1 MNGLF
6 LTDKGK
12 VRRYNEDAG
21 TFCFH
26 HELEETALAVVAD
39 GMGGHQ
45 AGDVASQMSV
55 DLLSDYWST
64 TGEKDAADWCDW
76 LTSSLVKVNSGV
88 YTHGQSHPELQGMGT
103 TIAAVICTAS
113 KLYIGHIGDSRV
125 YHLNSSTGQLKQV
138 TKDHSVAA
146 ELFRAGQISETEADH
161 HPRKHMLTKAVGTNP
176 AVSSDVFE
184 ISWQKGDKLLI
195 CTDGL
200 SNKVSDESLGRM
212 MIGHTLLASAG
223 QAMIDEA
230 NHMGGEDNISLVLVE
245 HGHKGGGISAS

>member
-6 LTDKGK
+6 LTDIGK

-21 TFCFH
+21 AFFFH
-26 HELEETALAVVAD
+26 DRVEDTALAIAAD

-45 AGDVASQMSV
+45 AGDVASRMSV
-55 DLLSDYWST
+55 DLLSEFWAEA
-64 TGEKDAADWCDW
+64 GEEEAKDWGGW
-76 LTSSLVKVNSGV
+76 LEANLAKVNTGV

-103 TIAAVICTAS
+103 TVAAVICTES
-113 KLYIGHIGDSRV
+113 KFFVGNIGDSRV
-125 YHLNSSTGQLKQV
+125 YHLNSSTGEFKQV

-176 AVSSDVFE
+176 SVASDVFE
-184 ISWQKGDKLLI
+184 FGWTKGDKLLI

-200 SNKVSDESLGRM
+200 SNKVSDESLARI

-223 QAMIDEA
+223 QAMIGEA
-230 NHMGGEDNISLVLVE
+230 NHMGGEDNISLILVE